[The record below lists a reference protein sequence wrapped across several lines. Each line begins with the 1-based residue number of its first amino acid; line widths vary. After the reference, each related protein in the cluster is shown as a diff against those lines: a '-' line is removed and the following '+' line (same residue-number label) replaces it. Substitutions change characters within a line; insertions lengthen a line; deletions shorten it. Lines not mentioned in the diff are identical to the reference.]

1 MEKRIDLCEISPEII
16 DAILALAEAVSNLKK
31 GDVTNRG
38 SMEMKQAKETENQG
52 QVTNE
57 VTFEMLRDRLI
68 ELARDGKREM
78 VRALLNRHGVRLLTE
93 LPGEKYDEVFM
104 EVIKW

>member
-38 SMEMKQAKETENQG
+38 SMKMKQAKETENQG
-52 QVTNE
+52 QAKNE

-68 ELARDGKREM
+68 ELARDGKRGM

-93 LPGEKYDEVFM
+93 LPGEKYGEVFM